1 MVSRSLW
8 SLDRVP
14 RQARWLLVAFLVLL
28 LPGPTSVV
36 VAQSSGGEVAA
47 KAKIRSIPK
56 DQIPFYSV
64 LWGFFTL
71 MDHFRETAP
80 FIYEKRLQ
88 AIGIELDGP
97 AGHAVDAAVDAATEV
112 LAQPT
117 TDSTLVGAEYEAFQ
131 LSAMREKARALA
143 EVYGGLLGDLE
154 DASLDP
160 ELLRAYL
167 ETTVRP
173 SASYSLEVPAG
184 QDLATAM
191 AASPAI
197 AALQG
202 VEWQAEAAYRRGAS
216 NLTDEEQ
223 P

>member
-14 RQARWLLVAFLVLL
+14 RQARWLIVASLVLL

-36 VAQSSGGEVAA
+36 VAQSFGGEAAA
-47 KAKIRSIPK
+47 KTEIRSIPK
-56 DQIPFYSV
+56 DQIPFCSV

-71 MDHFRETAP
+71 LDHFKETAP
-80 FIYEKRLQ
+80 FIYEKRLRT
-88 AIGIELDGP
+88 IGIELGGP
-97 AGHAVDAAVDAATEV
+97 GRHAVDAAVDAATQV

-117 TDSTLVGAEYEAFQ
+117 TDSTLVGEAYEAFQ
-131 LSAMREKARALA
+131 MNALREQARALA
-143 EVYGGLLGDLE
+143 EVYGGLLADLE
-154 DASLDP
+154 DAGSDP

-167 ETTVRP
+167 ETTIRP

-184 QDLATAM
+184 QDVATAM

-197 AALQG
+197 AAQQG
-202 VEWQAEAAYRRGAS
+202 AEWQAEAAYRRGAS